1 MKKILLYFI
10 ISVSLLFVFSC
21 SKKPY
26 DNINLKKALDLMS
39 KSTNLVLLDV
49 RTPEEYMGGSAPN
62 SINID
67 VLNTD
72 FKSKIDILDK
82 KIKEFSL
89 NEEYFNMIKKSMIS
103 DFVYCFT
110 GVSNVMSYLF
120 GSYAN
125 NKKIL
130 TTDFKD
136 FQELNFEELKE
147 VSGIG
152 ESLYDKIK
160 DYITL

>member
-72 FKSKIDILDK
+72 FKSKIDLLDK
-82 KIKEFSL
+82 NKEYIVYCRSGNRSAIASSIMATNGFL
-89 NEEYFNMIKKSMIS
+89 HVYNLQNINYT
-103 DFVYCFT
+103 DFV
-110 GVSNVMSYLF
+110 N
-120 GSYAN
+120 A
-125 NKKIL
+125 IL
-130 TTDFKD
+130 TNRK
-136 FQELNFEELKE
+136 
-147 VSGIG
+147 
-152 ESLYDKIK
+152 
-160 DYITL
+160 

>member
-1 MKKILLYFI
+1 MKYIVHVLIAALFI
-10 ISVSLLFVFSC
+10 FSC

-72 FKSKIDILDK
+72 FKSKIDLLDK
-82 KIKEFSL
+82 NKEYIVYCRSGNRSSIASSIMATNGFL
-89 NEEYFNMIKKSMIS
+89 HVYNLQNINYT
-103 DFVYCFT
+103 DFV
-110 GVSNVMSYLF
+110 N
-120 GSYAN
+120 A
-125 NKKIL
+125 IL
-130 TTDFKD
+130 TNRK
-136 FQELNFEELKE
+136 
-147 VSGIG
+147 
-152 ESLYDKIK
+152 
-160 DYITL
+160 